1 MFKNK
6 ILFQLI
12 AARMCKYKN
21 YDSWFNRN
29 IDNILRSRVAFRRA
43 YAMQVIQTFF
53 RNIQMFIIRVYM
65 IRLGKAAVSN
75 QTDVV
80 YLTKI

>member
-1 MFKNK
+1 MLFK
-6 ILFQLI
+6 LI
-12 AARMCKYKN
+12 PARICKCKN

-53 RNIQMFIIRVYM
+53 RNIQMFITRVYM
-65 IRLGKAAVSN
+65 IRLGKAAVSK
-75 QTDVV
+75 QMAVV
-80 YLTKI
+80 YLI